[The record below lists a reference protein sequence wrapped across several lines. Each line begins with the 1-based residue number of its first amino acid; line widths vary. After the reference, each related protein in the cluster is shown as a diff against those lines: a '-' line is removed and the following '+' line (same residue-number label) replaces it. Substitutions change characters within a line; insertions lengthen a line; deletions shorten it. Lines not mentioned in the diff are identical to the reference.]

1 VGSIVLR
8 QCDVRGMVYGEECV
22 TILQEIIIIFNID
35 NIEEKLIR
43 KK

>member
-8 QCDVRGMVYGEECV
+8 QCDVRGVYGEECV